1 MMMARVFA
9 FRFRWIL
16 INREKMM
23 IKKIVLGVLA
33 LLLLVVI
40 GFVAWGLTPLGPG
53 DTTREIIEYTEG
65 ISIVD
70 YDDAFYFCPY
80 QPTETKGI
88 IFYPGGRVDYRSY
101 TPILYQLAQAGVPV
115 VMMKMPLSLAVLA
128 PNRAD
133 QVLQNPFFPCQN
145 EVTEWYI
152 GGHSLGGA
160 MAAVYAGNNLELIT
174 GLILLAS
181 YPPDSSDLSATD
193 LRVLSIFATKDGLTT
208 KEDIDASK
216 ALLPT
221 GTNVLAI
228 VGGNHAQFGD
238 YGTQGRD
245 GEALIEAY
253 EQWRL
258 TSDMILWFLYS
269 E

>member
-1 MMMARVFA
+1 MTARAFV

-16 INREKMM
+16 INREKTM
-23 IKKIVLGVLA
+23 IKKIVLGVMT
-33 LLLLVVI
+33 LLLLMVI

-70 YDDAFYFCPY
+70 YDNALYFCPY

-101 TPILYQLAQAGVPV
+101 TPLLYQLAQAGVPV

-133 QVLQNPFFPCQN
+133 EVLRNPFFPCEN
-145 EVTEWYI
+145 EVEEWYV

-160 MAAVYAGNNLELIT
+160 MAAVYAGNNLDQIT
-174 GLILLAS
+174 GLILLAA
-181 YPPDSSDLSATD
+181 YPPDSSDLSTTD
-193 LRVLSIFATKDGLTT
+193 LRVLSIFATKDGLAT

-216 ALLPT
+216 ALLPS
-221 GTNVLAI
+221 GTHVLAI

-245 GEALIEAY
+245 GEALIEDY
-253 EQWRL
+253 EQWRM
-258 TSDMILWFLYS
+258 TSDMILWFLYND
-269 E
+269 

>member
-1 MMMARVFA
+1 M
-9 FRFRWIL
+9 
-16 INREKMM
+16 K
-23 IKKIVLGVLA
+23 KKIVLGILSLVLVVVLA
-33 LLLLVVI
+33 FVI
-40 GFVAWGLTPLGPG
+40 WGLTPLGPG

-65 ISIVD
+65 LSIVE
-70 YDDAFYFCPY
+70 YDNALYFCPY

-101 TPILYQLAQAGVPV
+101 TPVLYQLAQAGVPV

-133 QVLQNPFFPCQN
+133 EVLQNPYFPCEN

-160 MAAVYAGNNLELIT
+160 MAAAYAGSNLDQIT
-174 GLILLAS
+174 GLIFLAS
-181 YPPDSSDLSATD
+181 YPADSNDLSGTD
-193 LRVLSIFATKDGLTT
+193 LRVLSIFATKDGLAT
-208 KEDIDASK
+208 KEKINDSK
-216 ALLPT
+216 VLLPP
-221 GTNVLAI
+221 GTHVLAI

-238 YGTQGRD
+238 YGTQARD
-245 GEALIEAY
+245 GEALIEDY
-253 EQWRL
+253 EQWRM
-258 TSDMILWFLYS
+258 TSDMILWFLYN